1 MAAVTFRLET
11 ERLALRP
18 LSLHDVDALYEVLGD
33 AETMSYYPHPFSRE
47 ETEAWIRWN
56 LESYAEHGHGLWGMA
71 LESTGELIGDCG
83 LTVQDVDADQF
94 VEVGWHVR
102 RDLWGRGYATEAGI
116 ACRDHAFESVGVDRL
131 VSIIRPENVPSCRV
145 AEKLGLTVW
154 KETVRGRGWLH
165 RVYSITPELYRGLS
179 GSRSA

>member
-1 MAAVTFRLET
+1 MTFRLET

-18 LSLHDVDALYEVLGD
+18 LSLQDIEALHQVLGD
-33 AETMSYYPHPFSRE
+33 AETMSYYPHPFSLE

-56 LESYAEHGHGLWGMA
+56 LESYRENGHGLWGME
-71 LESTGELIGDCG
+71 LKETGELIGDCG
-83 LTVQDVDADQF
+83 LTVQEVDGDKF

-102 RDLWGRGYATEAGI
+102 REHWARGYATEAGS
-116 ACRDHAFESVGVDRL
+116 ACRDHAFGEIGVDRL
-131 VSIIRPENVPSCRV
+131 VSLVRPENAASCRV

-154 KETVRGRGWLH
+154 KETVRGPGWLH
-165 RVYSITPELYRGLS
+165 RVYSLTPELYRDLS